1 MKTDL
6 KHELSLAQM
15 NGYAVP
21 AFNFDNLIMLKA
33 IIAAAESA
41 QSPVILMVSEK
52 SIRYLG
58 KEYALNIAKTARQLA
73 TVPVV
78 VHLDH
83 ATDLALAQYF
93 IENGA
98 DSIMLDYSNKPLADN
113 IAGTQKITKIAH
125 AYNVM
130 VEGEIGHVGGK
141 EGELESQ
148 KSNFTSPQEAQIFV
162 DETKVDALA
171 IAVGSSHG
179 FYKGKIELQY
189 ALIEKIRNSVS
200 TPLVLHGSSGIP
212 DKDLIAAIKGGIT
225 KINIGTEIKTA
236 NAKALRAWFKDN
248 PTGYDARKFGACAM
262 QAMEKVVLEKIKLC
276 GSFNR
281 FAAQT

>member
-6 KHELSLAQM
+6 NHELSLAQM

-33 IIAAAESA
+33 IIAAAEAA

-52 SIRYLG
+52 SIHYLG

-148 KSNFTSPQEAQIFV
+148 KSNFTSPQEAKVFV

-225 KINIGTEIKTA
+225 KINIGTEIKTV

-248 PTGYDARKFGACAM
+248 PTGYDSRKFGACAM
-262 QAMEKVVLEKIKLC
+262 EAMKKVVLEKIKIC